1 MDQEKR
7 DIYHRDIAPL
17 LRQAAKLA
25 EDDKN
30 LADTVNAWNRRA
42 QKGAPLP
49 DEKSQER
56 ARTMCG
62 HARSENARAAAHA
75 RHRQPGGS
83 VAKQNE
89 MREIWASGKYKSRDT
104 CAKDECDAI
113 GMSYST
119 ARKAL
124 RGTPEPR
131 RAGGMT
137 ARKIVIQDCGE
148 CPHSDHKG
156 AFGKVS
162 RIPVCRKADRELPWT
177 PSVGNRGRVSAK
189 REPGIPDWCPLPND
203 AGKEAA

>member
-1 MDQEKR
+1 MQKQSE
-7 DIYHRDIAPL
+7 L
-17 LRQAAKLA
+17 LAIFVPGPNEYYAMPDMEAA
-25 EDDKN
+25 
-30 LADTVNAWNRRA
+30 ADTVNAWNQRA
-42 QKGAPLP
+42 QKVAPLP

-62 HARSENARAAAHA
+62 HARSENARAAALA
-75 RHRQPGGS
+75 RHHQPGGS
-83 VAKQNE
+83 VEKRNK